1 MNAFHNMAATPPT
14 ALYGNLYKTFDNHV
28 IAPFSQSI
36 YGNASFLQQAYLH
49 SNLSQNIAMA
59 NLGMPA
65 YSMTPPTT
73 YSQKNNS
80 FKFSNID
87 SCGGGASNGLNPK
100 EERRREQ
107 RRISARAR
115 RQNKRDHLERA
126 EFECNRLGV
135 LLQAYKL
142 QLKPLDPQVRLRIG
156 RSLGVLSRINR
167 RPVWQQMMKNAQEQ
181 LRQEESKINKG
192 MGLNPLKGA
201 SAKDIR
207 RERNRLSAKM
217 SRLRK
222 RVRLE
227 YLEKTT
233 RHLKSQILCLQQHL
247 GAIDSTKELV
257 GESET
262 VSNSLP
268 TLLAQTGTPYVAQ
281 EVREENKTT
290 TTASENAAEVQ
301 PGNTE
306 NELKDT
312 SSSPN

>member
-1 MNAFHNMAATPPT
+1 
-14 ALYGNLYKTFDNHV
+14 
-28 IAPFSQSI
+28 
-36 YGNASFLQQAYLH
+36 
-49 SNLSQNIAMA
+49 
-59 NLGMPA
+59 
-65 YSMTPPTT
+65 
-73 YSQKNNS
+73 
-80 FKFSNID
+80 
-87 SCGGGASNGLNPK
+87 
-100 EERRREQ
+100 
-107 RRISARAR
+107 
-115 RQNKRDHLERA
+115 
-126 EFECNRLGV
+126 
-135 LLQAYKL
+135 
-142 QLKPLDPQVRLRIG
+142 
-156 RSLGVLSRINR
+156 
-167 RPVWQQMMKNAQEQ
+167 MKNAQEQ

-281 EVREENKTT
+281 EVREE
-290 TTASENAAEVQ
+290 
-301 PGNTE
+301 
-306 NELKDT
+306 
-312 SSSPN
+312 